1 VGHRGLQARAAFVVT
16 LLCVFALSVTSAT
29 ADPFTIAN
37 GSQPSVAVDEEGTAH
52 VVWNQVTADD
62 QADILHY
69 CQVPRG
75 ARSCQ
80 HEQTSHSPL
89 GSIRSENNDL
99 A

>member
-1 VGHRGLQARAAFVVT
+1 VG
-16 LLCVFALSVTSAT
+16 LLWVLALNVTSAF

-37 GSQPSVAVDEEGTAH
+37 GAQPSVAVDQEGTAH
-52 VVWNQVTADD
+52 VVWNEVAGNT

-80 HEQTSHSPL
+80 HEQTFVPP
-89 GSIRSENNDL
+89 EADPQ
-99 A
+99 